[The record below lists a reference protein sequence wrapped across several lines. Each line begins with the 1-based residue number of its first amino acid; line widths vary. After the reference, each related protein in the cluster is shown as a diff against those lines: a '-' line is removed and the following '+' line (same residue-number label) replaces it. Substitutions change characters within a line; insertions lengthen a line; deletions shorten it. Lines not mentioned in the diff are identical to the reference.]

1 MLEKQT
7 LDVFNNPKAS
17 ELVRSLGPNVEYVVF
32 GVVTEYCVRCAAKG
46 LLERGGKVDI
56 VQDAIET
63 LKSEEGNRA
72 LEELKGLG
80 ARLISTDRA
89 IAMVEAR
96 LPQRVL

>member
-1 MLEKQT
+1 MFSITPKQAN
-7 LDVFNNPKAS
+7 LCDRWA
-17 ELVRSLGPNVEYVVF
+17 PNVEYVVF

-72 LEELKGLG
+72 LEELKALG
-80 ARLISTDRA
+80 ARLISTDQA